1 MDASNLS
8 ASSGRIGRTL
18 RHLGAGAWRVQR
30 RFDEKTMER
39 ISAAIALAELGHAG
53 EIRFAVEASLS
64 LRALL
69 AGVDTRSR
77 ALTLFSHLRLWD
89 TEANTG
95 VLLYLLWAD
104 KAIEIVVYRGIVALV
119 PAAAWDALCADLRE
133 RLRNGD
139 DAGDAVCVCIAA
151 IGAELRAALPVAE
164 STPDELPNIPLLL

>member
-1 MDASNLS
+1 MDASNVLPS
-8 ASSGRIGRTL
+8 QGRVTRTL
-18 RHLGAGAWRVQR
+18 RHLGTGALRVQR

-39 ISAAIALAELGHAG
+39 ISAAIAQAELGHAG

-69 AGVDTRSR
+69 AGVDTRTR

-104 KAIEIVVYRGIVALV
+104 KAIEIVVDRGIVALV
-119 PAAAWDALCADLRE
+119 PAPTWDALCAELRE

-139 DAGDAVCVCIAA
+139 DAGEAVCACIAA
-151 IGAELRAALPVAE
+151 IGAQLGAALPSAE
-164 STPDELPNIPLLL
+164 STPDELPNMPLLL